1 MSWIR
6 GFGLRAASCR
16 LPLLL
21 IGLQWLL
28 FPRVACAEQPPAAA
42 ANPPGALKAY
52 VAKEDKSYHWSK
64 RHEGPFGQGSYVELA
79 LVSQTW
85 QNIVWKHQLFIY
97 KPSKLA
103 AGSQALLMIEGGRT
117 PTDWDK
123 PAADLAVKPPPD
135 AAGMAALAEQ
145 LQSPVAVLLQVP
157 EQPIFNGLVEDQ
169 AISFTFAQYFLTHNA
184 ESPLLLPMVK
194 SAVRGMDAVQECC
207 RQDWSLEVKH
217 FIVTGASK
225 RGWTTWLTAAVDPRV
240 NGLAPMVID
249 MLNMGPQMKNQ
260 VASFGKA
267 SERLHDYTDK
277 GLQMFLDTDTGREL
291 TAIVDPYSYR
301 QAITQPKLIFLG
313 TNDPYWPLDSLNLYW
328 DGLSGEKY
336 VCYVPNKGHG
346 LGDPGRIGGG
356 LAALHREVTG
366 GKPLPKLSFQY
377 AEHDGQVTLKV
388 QSDMRPREVRVWT
401 AAATTHDFRKSH
413 WDSRPAEADGAAY
426 RCDLPIPASGCAA
439 LFGEATFDGEGIPF
453 YLLNEREDRRG
464 KMTRCIKPTFISP
477 T

>member
-1 MSWIR
+1 MQRSNYAQPSRQTLIR
-6 GFGLRAASCR
+6 LFLVLLAAPWALVSR
-16 LPLLL
+16 PA
-21 IGLQWLL
+21 
-28 FPRVACAEQPPAAA
+28 RAEQPPAAA
-42 ANPPGALKAY
+42 ANPPSALKDY
-52 VAKEDKSYHWSK
+52 VAKQDKSYHWSK
-64 RHEGPFGQGSYVELA
+64 RHEGQLGQGTYVELA

-103 AGSQALLMIEGGRT
+103 AGAQALLMIEGGRT

-123 PAADLAVKPPPD
+123 PATDLAVKPPPD
-135 AAGMAALAEQ
+135 AAGLAALSEQ
-145 LQSPVAVLLQVP
+145 MGAPVAVLLQVP

-194 SAVRGMDAVQECC
+194 SAVRAMDAVQECC
-207 RQDWSLEVKH
+207 RQDWSLEVKQ

-260 VASFGKA
+260 AASFGQP

-277 GLQMFLDTDTGREL
+277 GLQQMLDTDTGRQL

-301 QAITQPKLIFLG
+301 QSITQPKLIFLG

-346 LGDPGRIGGG
+346 LGDPARIGGG
-356 LAALHREVTG
+356 LLALERDVTG
-366 GKPLPKLSFQY
+366 GKKLPKLSFQF
-377 AEHDGQVTLKV
+377 AEHDGRVTLAV
-388 QSDMRPREVRVWT
+388 QSDVRPREVRVWT
-401 AAATTHDFRKSH
+401 ASAATRDFRKSH
-413 WDSRPAEADGAAY
+413 WDSRPAEADGSAY
-426 RCDLPIPASGCAA
+426 RAELPIPASGYAA
-439 LFGEATFDGEGIPF
+439 LFGEATFDGDAMPF
-453 YLLNEREDRRG
+453 YLSTNVKIVGG
-464 KMTRCIKPTFISP
+464 K
-477 T
+477 